1 MRKTSLLLL
10 LLMALFAPW
19 AANAQETV
27 EIGDGTSKSYYTPFN
42 SLYWY
47 SFTEMIYPASE
58 ITIDDETVAGTITSV
73 SYYLDQSYTTEQTN
87 DIVLYMKNVSRS
99 TFTSNTDYEP
109 VTANDIVFN
118 GQWTIPA
125 NTTGVWLTITL
136 DTPFEYDG
144 ESNLMIAMDENT
156 DQYSTRNFR
165 YTTVT
170 NSGVQFYHDS
180 NNPNPYDLD
189 SYSGNKVLRNQLPN
203 VQLVILPVATS
214 GCPKPRTL
222 VASNVTA
229 HTATL
234 TWTMD
239 EPLDPTASGFN
250 LEYKKV
256 SDPDDSWNRIG
267 VGPSVLSFD
276 LSGLDPETEYQA
288 RVQSACGNDD
298 NSDWRNAQNFTT
310 EVACP
315 APTGL
320 AVADITANDA
330 TVSWTG
336 TSDSYVVMIGQ
347 ENCAIYANFENNEI
361 PANFTND
368 ATYPWTVVA
377 NTHSGAYCA
386 KSGNGNHHSTTSA
399 LQLEV
404 NLTTDMTLT
413 FSAKVSSEA
422 SWDKAYFTIDGTQKI
437 NGISGNGNW
446 IDYSYPLT
454 TGTHTLRWYYTKDSS
469 SNSYDDCFYV
479 DDIVISTGV
488 ASWTEYTTNAQTYT
502 FNNLTSNTHY
512 QVKVKGNCG
521 SEGYSAET
529 APVSFTT
536 EASCIAPTGLHIVEG
551 SLTAHG
557 VTMAWD
563 IEEDAYYQYAMTHG
577 ITSDPTNVNWGYP
590 EQILSLPYWTNSY
603 ADHDYTFYVRKWC
616 SEEEQSE
623 AIFISFHTPEACPA
637 PTIFAV
643 VENSI
648 TGHEATLTWEGTSQS
663 YNVSYRTAAYI
674 DGVEESFDSNSLPS
688 GWENKTGLLS
698 TILDGGEF
706 GTSTQWSFGTS
717 NGVFDSHARINI
729 YGTSR
734 YGWLITPEFTLPAGA
749 TLSFDL
755 ALTAYSGTGA
765 ASGTCDDDKFVVLV
779 YADNAWQILRDWD
792 NSGSS
797 DVYNDIPT
805 AGQNVS
811 INLSGYAGKTVKIA
825 FYGESTASNGDN
837 NLHIDNVALGT
848 PVAAGEMQYVNNI
861 EEQTVTLSDLLAER
875 KYEAWLIGDCGSE
888 GSSTEVG
895 PITFTTDIA
904 CPTPTGLVVSEL
916 SATRVV
922 ISWDAEEG
930 EMFQVLMPASQ
941 DTHPFD
947 PNNPPTNWNTQEQT
961 QNFAVWDRLIPE
973 TTYGIWL
980 RKYCNEDEQSEPIYI
995 TFTTLPECPVPTEVT
1010 VSDVGHYTATV
1021 NWTGNSDEGFKVMYR
1036 ESAGENAPFK
1046 EDFENASSFANWTFI
1061 SMNTTNN
1068 IESGKAGRIADA
1080 AHTGS
1085 FGFRFSSYNDASDY
1099 NQYLVSPELTVTGEL
1114 KFYFKKYN
1122 SSEETLYVGYSTT
1135 TNDLDDET
1143 AWTWTEDLAPTE
1155 SWQEYTQE
1163 LPADVKY
1170 IAFHYY
1176 GDYSYYVYVDDITI
1190 GAYEV
1195 PASEWQFITAA
1206 NSPAGIGGLSFGT
1219 KYDVVVVP
1227 ICDETA
1233 ESEMVS
1239 FTTKSADEKI
1249 FAGTTSDDWNEGSN
1263 WIPYGVPT
1271 FDQTVEL
1278 RANVTISDEAFA
1290 NTISQ
1295 GNYTI
1300 TIEDGKLKSNT
1311 GVNATVKKSIRGYDT
1326 NYDPETYNNGDYYL
1340 ITNPLTITVTPS
1352 EDNGFHVGNYD
1363 LYNWN
1368 YAEDL
1373 EWRNNVTSLYPGMY
1387 GYLYANETGTTLTY
1401 TGSINPYTGYKY
1413 RSASVPTSPENYD
1426 FPGWYL
1432 FGNPYMYDAY
1442 LTNASSNGT
1451 ALPYIKMNANG
1462 DGFENVAAGTP
1473 IEPMEGFFYQGV
1485 TGATSAYVVTYEPT
1499 VQSNG
1504 KLNIN
1509 LRSANKQLDNA
1520 ILMFG
1525 GNQQMGKM
1533 TFRENSSKVYMPVEG
1548 KDYAITTVEG
1558 QMGEMPV
1565 NFKAEKNGSYTL
1577 SFTNEDVDFS
1587 YLHLIDNLTGEDVD
1601 LLAGA
1606 STGSAAYTFN
1616 ASTTDYESRFKLV
1629 FATGTSTEGDSFS
1642 FVNASGNLC
1651 IFGIEGEA
1659 TVQVIDILGHV
1670 ISSETFSGSYERKI
1684 NDAPGVYMVR
1694 LINGNDVKVQKVVV
1708 R

>member
-10 LLMALFAPW
+10 LLMALMAPW

-27 EIGDGTSKSYYTPFN
+27 EIGDATSTSAQYSLPVNMYYNYSLTQQIYTAEEIGMEGTINSIAFEYTPDI
-42 SLYWY
+42 
-47 SFTEMIYPASE
+47 SFTMNNVQVYMMNVDKASFE
-58 ITIDDETVAGTITSV
+58 S
-73 SYYLDQSYTTEQTN
+73 TTDMVQISASDLVWEG
-87 DIVLYMKNVSRS
+87 
-99 TFTSNTDYEP
+99 TFTATEAGW
-109 VTANDIVFN
+109 VTIA
-118 GQWTIPA
+118 
-125 NTTGVWLTITL
+125 L

-144 ESNLMIAMDENT
+144 TSNLLVCCYDPTSGYPGSSCKFRTTATTEYLALAYYSDTYSPSLT
-156 DQYSTRNFR
+156 DVSTFSGSKYRYQYRANI
-165 YTTVT
+165 
-170 NSGVQFYHDS
+170 
-180 NNPNPYDLD
+180 
-189 SYSGNKVLRNQLPN
+189 QLAI
-203 VQLVILPVATS
+203 VPVATS
-214 GCPKPRTL
+214 GCPRPKTL

-320 AVADITANDA
+320 AVTDITANDA

-386 KSGNGNHHSTTSA
+386 KSGNGNYHSTTSA

-413 FSAKVSSEA
+413 FSAKVSSEG
-422 SWDKAYFTIDGTQKI
+422 SWDKAYFTIDGTAKI
-437 NGISGNGNW
+437 DAISGNGNW

-454 TGTHTLRWYYTKDSS
+454 AGSHTLRWYYTKDSS

-488 ASWTEYTTNAQTYT
+488 ASWTEYTTNNLSYT

-529 APVSFTT
+529 VPVSFTT
-536 EASCIAPTGLHIVEG
+536 DASCAAPTGLHIVEG
-551 SLTAHG
+551 SLTAHR

-563 IEEDAYYQYAMTHG
+563 IEQDVYYQYAMTHG
-577 ITSDPTNVNWGYP
+577 ITSDPTNVNWGY
-590 EQILSLPYWTNSY
+590 EEHILSLPYWTNLY

-623 AIFISFHTPEACPA
+623 TIFISFHTPEACPA
-637 PTIFAV
+637 PTDFAV
-643 VENSI
+643 VDNSI

-663 YNVSYRTAAYI
+663 YNVSYRTKAYM
-674 DGVEESFDSNSLPS
+674 DGIEEGFGTSIPS
-688 GWENKTGLLS
+688 GWEMYTGKLIDGTATMSSS
-698 TILDGGEF
+698 TYG
-706 GTSTQWSFGTS
+706 WSFGTS
-717 NGVFDSHARINI
+717 NGVFDNHARVNI
-729 YGTSR
+729 YSDYQR
-734 YGWLITPEFTLPAGA
+734 WLVMPAVSVPANAG
-749 TLSFDL
+749 LSFDL
-755 ALTAYSGTGA
+755 ALTAYSGTDVPA
-765 ASGTCDDDKFVVLV
+765 PQTNGTDDKFMVLIST
-779 YADNAWQILRDWD
+779 DNMETWTTLREWD
-792 NSGSS
+792 NSGSTY
-797 DVYNDIPT
+797 VYNDIANT
-805 AGQNVS
+805 ATGENVS
-811 INLSGYAGKTVKIA
+811 IDLSAYADQSVRIA
-825 FYGESTASNGDN
+825 FYGESTESNADN
-837 NLHIDNVALGT
+837 NLHIDNVAIGT

-875 KYEAWLIGDCGSE
+875 KYEAWLIGDCGSD
-888 GSSTEVG
+888 GASTEVG
-895 PITFTTDIA
+895 PITFTTGVA
-904 CPTPTGLVVSEL
+904 CPAPTGLVISEL
-916 SATRVV
+916 TATRVV

-930 EMFQVLMPASQ
+930 EMFQVNMPASQ
-941 DTHPFD
+941 DLYPFD
-947 PNNPPTNWNTQEQT
+947 PNNPPTDWNSQEQT
-961 QNFAVWDRLIPE
+961 ANFAAWSPLIPE

-995 TFTTLPECPVPTEVT
+995 MFTTLAECPVPTEVT

-1021 NWTGNSDEGFKVMYR
+1021 NWIGNSEEGFKVKYR
-1036 ESAGENAPFK
+1036 ESVSEDALFK

-1061 SMNTTNN
+1061 SMNTDNN
-1068 IESGKAGRIADA
+1068 IESGKTGRIADA

-1085 FGFRFSSYNDASDY
+1085 FGFRFSSYNDASDF

-1176 GDYSYYVYVDDITI
+1176 GDYTYYVYVDDITI

-1195 PASEWQFITAA
+1195 PAGDWQFITAA
-1206 NSPAGIGGLSFGT
+1206 NSPADIGGLIFGT
-1219 KYDVVVVP
+1219 KYDVFVVP

-1233 ESEMVS
+1233 ESEVVS
-1239 FTTKSADEKI
+1239 FTTKSANEKV
-1249 FAGTTSDDWNEGSN
+1249 FAGNTSDDWNEGSN

-1295 GNYTI
+1295 GNYAI

-1311 GVNATVKKSIRGYDT
+1311 GVNATVKKSIRGYNT

-1413 RSASVPTSPENYD
+1413 RSASVPSSPENYD

-1548 KDYAITTVEG
+1548 KDYAITTAEG

-1629 FATGTSTEGDSFS
+1629 FATGTSAEGNSFS

-1684 NDAPGVYMVR
+1684 NGAPGVYMVR

>member
-1 MRKTSLLLL
+1 M
-10 LLMALFAPW
+10 
-19 AANAQETV
+19 
-27 EIGDGTSKSYYTPFN
+27 
-42 SLYWY
+42 
-47 SFTEMIYPASE
+47 
-58 ITIDDETVAGTITSV
+58 
-73 SYYLDQSYTTEQTN
+73 
-87 DIVLYMKNVSRS
+87 
-99 TFTSNTDYEP
+99 
-109 VTANDIVFN
+109 
-118 GQWTIPA
+118 
-125 NTTGVWLTITL
+125 
-136 DTPFEYDG
+136 
-144 ESNLMIAMDENT
+144 
-156 DQYSTRNFR
+156 
-165 YTTVT
+165 
-170 NSGVQFYHDS
+170 
-180 NNPNPYDLD
+180 
-189 SYSGNKVLRNQLPN
+189 
-203 VQLVILPVATS
+203 
-214 GCPKPRTL
+214 
-222 VASNVTA
+222 
-229 HTATL
+229 
-234 TWTMD
+234 
-239 EPLDPTASGFN
+239 
-250 LEYKKV
+250 
-256 SDPDDSWNRIG
+256 
-267 VGPSVLSFD
+267 
-276 LSGLDPETEYQA
+276 
-288 RVQSACGNDD
+288 
-298 NSDWRNAQNFTT
+298 
-310 EVACP
+310 
-315 APTGL
+315 
-320 AVADITANDA
+320 
-330 TVSWTG
+330 
-336 TSDSYVVMIGQ
+336 
-347 ENCAIYANFENNEI
+347 
-361 PANFTND
+361 
-368 ATYPWTVVA
+368 
-377 NTHSGAYCA
+377 
-386 KSGNGNHHSTTSA
+386 
-399 LQLEV
+399 
-404 NLTTDMTLT
+404 
-413 FSAKVSSEA
+413 
-422 SWDKAYFTIDGTQKI
+422 
-437 NGISGNGNW
+437 
-446 IDYSYPLT
+446 
-454 TGTHTLRWYYTKDSS
+454 
-469 SNSYDDCFYV
+469 
-479 DDIVISTGV
+479 
-488 ASWTEYTTNAQTYT
+488 
-502 FNNLTSNTHY
+502 
-512 QVKVKGNCG
+512 
-521 SEGYSAET
+521 
-529 APVSFTT
+529 SFTT
-536 EASCIAPTGLHIVEG
+536 EASCTAPTGLHIVEG
-551 SLTAHG
+551 SLTAHR
-557 VTMAWD
+557 VTMEWD
-563 IEEDAYYQYAMTHG
+563 IEEDVYYQYAMTHG
-577 ITSDPTNVNWGYP
+577 ITSDPTNVIWGY
-590 EQILSLPYWTNSY
+590 EEHILSLPYWTNLY

-637 PTIFAV
+637 PTDFAV
-643 VENSI
+643 VDNSI

-674 DGVEESFDSNSLPS
+674 DGIEESFDSNSLPS

-734 YGWLITPEFTLPAGA
+734 YGWLITPEFTLPTGA
-749 TLSFDL
+749 VLSFDL

-811 INLSGYAGKTVKIA
+811 INLSGYTGKNVKIA

-837 NLHIDNVALGT
+837 NLHIDNVAIGT

-904 CPTPTGLVVSEL
+904 CPTPTGLAVSEL

-930 EMFQVLMPASQ
+930 DMFQALMPGGQ
-941 DTHPFD
+941 PTYPFN

-980 RKYCNEDEQSEPIYI
+980 RKYCNDVDQSEPIYI
-995 TFTTLPECPVPTEVT
+995 MFTTLPECPVPTEVT

-1021 NWTGNSDEGFKVMYR
+1021 NWTGNSEEGFKVMYR
-1036 ESAGENAPFK
+1036 TATAWNLDGINEGFEDGTMPIGWTQSGPGTWNVTEGYGHNSIGAHEGTYNVTINHNDREDETFLITPMLDLSGQNGATMNFWYINFNWGSSDIDQIYVYYRINGGEWN
-1046 EDFENASSFANWTFI
+1046 ELW
-1061 SMNTTNN
+1061 NTT
-1068 IESGKAGRIADA
+1068 EDHQEWTASGDITLPNPSANYQI
-1080 AHTGS
+1080 
-1085 FGFRFSSYNDASDY
+1085 GFKMID
-1099 NQYLVSPELTVTGEL
+1099 
-1114 KFYFKKYN
+1114 KYGHG
-1122 SSEETLYVGYSTT
+1122 VG
-1135 TNDLDDET
+1135 LDDIVIGN
-1143 AWTWTEDLAPTE
+1143 PTMN
-1155 SWQEYTQE
+1155 
-1163 LPADVKY
+1163 
-1170 IAFHYY
+1170 
-1176 GDYSYYVYVDDITI
+1176 
-1190 GAYEV
+1190 

-1233 ESEMVS
+1233 ESEIVS

-1295 GNYTI
+1295 GSYTI

-1311 GVNATVKKSIRGYDT
+1311 GVTATVKKSIRGYDT

-1413 RSASVPTSPENYD
+1413 RSASVPSSPENYD

-1485 TGATSAYVVTYEPT
+1485 SGATSAYVVTYEPT

-1548 KDYAITTVEG
+1548 KDYAITTAEG

-1587 YLHLIDNLTGEDVD
+1587 YLHLIDNLTGEDVN

-1629 FATGTSTEGDSFS
+1629 FATGTSAEGDSFS

-1684 NDAPGVYMVR
+1684 NGAPGVYMVR
-1694 LINGNDVKVQKVVV
+1694 LINGNDVKV
-1708 R
+1708 